1 MDTYSGDN
9 PERFHPAGGSIPGRS
24 GRSSAVR
31 NCSSETDDSIG
42 YRRNIIDGKTRSG
55 ETTDY
60 WNAYRTTP
68 RAGLVPVS
76 GLLNFG
82 TLDSS
87 QLHLNGSRRSALNG
101 G

>member
-1 MDTYSGDN
+1 MDTYSDDN
-9 PERFHPAGGSIPGRS
+9 SERFHPAGGSITGRS

-31 NCSSETDDSIG
+31 NCSSETDDSTD
-42 YRRNIIDGKTRSG
+42 YRRNINDRKTMSG

-60 WNAYRTTP
+60 WNVYRTTP

-82 TLDSS
+82 TLNPS
-87 QLHLNGSRRSALNG
+87 QLHLKGSRRSALNG
-101 G
+101 